1 MSILSPIGTFSD
13 VEHVLLVGVAGG
25 VPHYTDY
32 YKHVRLG
39 DIVMA
44 TPNPKGYMYIFCD
57 KIQHDKDSGQMQYA
71 LKSWSPHDMT
81 IQRIFETIQEEYVVS

>member
-1 MSILSPIGTFSD
+1 MHSCCVLAGTFGD

-39 DIVMA
+39 DIVYS
-44 TPNPKGYMYIFCD
+44 TPNDKNNLYIFCD
-57 KIQHDKDSGQMQYA
+57 KVPPTEH
-71 LKSWSPHDMT
+71 P
-81 IQRIFETIQEEYVVS
+81 E